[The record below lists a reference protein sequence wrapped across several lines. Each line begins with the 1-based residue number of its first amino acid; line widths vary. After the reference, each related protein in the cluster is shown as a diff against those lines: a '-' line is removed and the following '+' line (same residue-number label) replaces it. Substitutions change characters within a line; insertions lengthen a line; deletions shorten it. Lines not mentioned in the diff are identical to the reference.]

1 MSKVLKEQEGATEM
15 EERRVLKAESMARAK
30 AVRDQSWNAEGA
42 EQADGLERRA
52 GVLGDAR
59 TR

>member
-1 MSKVLKEQEGATEM
+1 M

-30 AVRDQSWNAEGA
+30 AVGDQSWNAEGA

-52 GVLGDAR
+52 GVLGDTR